1 MPHVLLIEDDA
12 RIREIVERGLGS
24 RGLVVTSAEDGP
36 TGLDLARKLEV
47 DVVLLDLMLPGMSGL
62 EVLEEIRLAKPRL
75 PVVALTAL
83 DDTRSKVAGLDAGAD
98 DYLTKPF
105 SLEELAARVRA
116 RLRAKEDAGALKAGP
131 LTVDPVAHRA
141 VLNGREVPLSA
152 RELALLAAFVRHT
165 GQVLSRSQLLDMVW
179 DLDFDPGSNVVEVYV
194 AADGLPL
201 LGAGRGAGPSPVRAA
216 AVVLGGSLLFFLAV
230 LTGAGRHGA
239 VPVPTAIA
247 LGVPASQRRP
257 RPVHRRHPA
266 RPGPPPGL
274 RAAPGRARRR
284 LRR

>member
-1 MPHVLLIEDDA
+1 MLIEDDA

-24 RGLVVTSAEDGP
+24 RGFVVTSAENGLA
-36 TGLDLARKLEV
+36 GLDLARKLDV
-47 DVVLLDLMLPGMSGL
+47 DVILLDLMLPGMSGL
-62 EVLEEIRLAKPRL
+62 EVLQEIRLAKPRL

-116 RLRAKEDAGALKAGP
+116 RLRIREDAGALKAGP

-152 RELALLAAFVRHT
+152 RELALLAAFVRHN

-194 AADGLPL
+194 AALRRK
-201 LGAGRGAGPSPVRAA
+201 LGAGWIDTVRGMGYRFSTPVEPAPA
-216 AVVLGGSLLFFLAV
+216 E
-230 LTGAGRHGA
+230 T
-239 VPVPTAIA
+239 TA
-247 LGVPASQRRP
+247 
-257 RPVHRRHPA
+257 
-266 RPGPPPGL
+266 
-274 RAAPGRARRR
+274 
-284 LRR
+284 

>member
-1 MPHVLLIEDDA
+1 LEVDA

-24 RGLVVTSAEDGP
+24 RGFVVTSAEDGLA
-36 TGLDLARKLEV
+36 GLDLARKLEV
-47 DVVLLDLMLPGMSGL
+47 DVVLLDIMLPGMSGL
-62 EVLEEIRLAKPRL
+62 EVLQEIRLAKPRL

-116 RLRAKEDAGALKAGP
+116 RVRSRDDAGALKAGP

-152 RELALLAAFVRHT
+152 RELALLAAFIRHN

-179 DLDFDPGSNVVEVYV
+179 DVNFDPGSNVVEVYV
-194 AADGLPL
+194 AALRRK
-201 LGAGRGAGPSPVRAA
+201 LGAGWIDTVRGMGYRFSAPVEAPADAA
-216 AVVLGGSLLFFLAV
+216 S
-230 LTGAGRHGA
+230 
-239 VPVPTAIA
+239 
-247 LGVPASQRRP
+247 
-257 RPVHRRHPA
+257 
-266 RPGPPPGL
+266 
-274 RAAPGRARRR
+274 
-284 LRR
+284 

>member
-24 RGLVVTSAEDGP
+24 RGFVVTSAEDGP
-36 TGLDLARKLEV
+36 AGLDLARKLEV
-47 DVVLLDLMLPGMSGL
+47 DVVLLDLMLPGLSGL

-116 RLRAKEDAGALKAGP
+116 RLRAREQDAGALKAGP

-152 RELALLAAFVRHT
+152 RELALLAAFVRHN

-194 AADGLPL
+194 AALRRK
-201 LGAGRGAGPSPVRAA
+201 LGAHWIDTVRGLGYRFSTPVEAPA
-216 AVVLGGSLLFFLAV
+216 DTPGGS
-230 LTGAGRHGA
+230 
-239 VPVPTAIA
+239 
-247 LGVPASQRRP
+247 GVSPGIQR
-257 RPVHRRHPA
+257 
-266 RPGPPPGL
+266 
-274 RAAPGRARRR
+274 
-284 LRR
+284 